1 MCVGAH
7 VREGGVGANG
17 PPRQAEATRLLD
29 EWTRLTAD
37 PRMMTAASQAA
48 GVVLSAFVR
57 DVALFL

>member
-1 MCVGAH
+1 M
-7 VREGGVGANG
+7 
-17 PPRQAEATRLLD
+17 D